1 MFGGLDFNILTRN
14 IYVVVGFVI
23 NLAEVSVP
31 IVTSQRDS
39 LKHTFLCNGWYHT
52 EISSK
57 HEVLAMEDAK
67 GKKGVGGGG
76 VDNFIRQSHCFFLSK
91 AIRRAGAPMN
101 IPFCAQQ
108 SRHIRVVEQS
118 SNVKRKRKKKTTS
131 SK

>member
-14 IYVVVGFVI
+14 IYLVVGFVI
-23 NLAEVSVP
+23 NLAEVPVP

-67 GKKGVGGGG
+67 GKKKGVGGLTISYDR
-76 VDNFIRQSHCFFLSK
+76 VIVFFCRKQS
-91 AIRRAGAPMN
+91 GEPG
-101 IPFCAQQ
+101 PQ
-108 SRHIRVVEQS
+108 
-118 SNVKRKRKKKTTS
+118 
-131 SK
+131 